1 MSKKSYKKL
10 QNRLYREIKARMIA
24 EKKLSMSVLP
34 GWTARETRH
43 IDTLK
48 ISRSHTE
55 LAGVSSNGYIECE
68 KETIARAFGERL
80 MEDGYINFHTEYLEE
95 HFEDQPVAYSEVRI
109 DATLDVVKPRE
120 GICWD
125 EL

>member
-10 QNRLYREIKARMIA
+10 QNRLYREIKARIIA
-24 EKKLSMSVLP
+24 EKKLNMPVRFWP
-34 GWTARETRH
+34 ARETRH

-48 ISRSHTE
+48 VSSRHTE
-55 LAGVSSNGYIECE
+55 LAGYSTDGFMGYE
-68 KETIARAFGERL
+68 KERIARMFADKL
-80 MEDGYINFHTEYLEE
+80 LEDGYIDFHTEMMEEGMYLE
-95 HFEDQPVAYSEVRI
+95 VYI

-120 GICWD
+120 GICRD

>member
-1 MSKKSYKKL
+1 MSKKSYKRT

-24 EKKLSMSVLP
+24 EKKLSMSAWP

-48 ISRSHTE
+48 VSRRHTE
-55 LAGVSSNGYIECE
+55 MAGVSNNGYMEYE
-68 KETIARAFGERL
+68 KETIARMFGERL
-80 MEDGYINFHTEYLEE
+80 LEEGYIDFHTEYLEE
-95 HFEDQPVAYSEVRI
+95 HFEDQPVAYLEVRI
-109 DATLDVVKPRE
+109 DATLDVVKPME
-120 GICWD
+120 GIRRD

>member
-1 MSKKSYKKL
+1 MNKKSYKRM

-24 EKKLSMSVLP
+24 EKKLSMSAWH

-48 ISRSHTE
+48 VSRKHME
-55 LAGVSSNGYIECE
+55 LAGVCSNGYTEYE
-68 KETIARAFGERL
+68 KETIARMFGERL
-80 MEDGYINFHTEYLEE
+80 LEDGYIDFHTEYLEE
-95 HFEDQPVAYSEVRI
+95 GMYQEVRI
-109 DATLDVVKPRE
+109 DATLDVLKPRE
-120 GICWD
+120 GMFRD